1 MKKVFLILLFAF
13 SAHYSKAQE
22 KDASIN
28 LEKLI
33 DEIFPVQDEDFDYSE
48 LYENYAQLLLNPL
61 NLNTATEE
69 QIRSL
74 SILNPVQLFEFFKYR
89 NENGPLLSLYE
100 LQVIPSFNETVI
112 QWLRPFVSIQRTEA
126 TDWKNLLSRIVSEKN
141 NYLVTRTEFT
151 KERKGGYTQAA
162 SPSLQYAGSP
172 AKLYNRFRV
181 SSNGDFSLG
190 ITTEKD
196 AGEKMKWNPS
206 GHQLGF
212 DYLSAHGQV
221 QNKGLLKNLILG
233 DYQAQFGQGL
243 TLGGGFGMGK
253 GSETITTMRRSNL
266 GFIPYTSVAEFGF
279 FRGIAASVKLQ
290 KQLTLHSF
298 YSQTFRDG
306 GGVSSS
312 EEELTTISSLL
323 LSGFH
328 RTPGEIVNRKNTTE
342 RNYGSVIQYKTDKS
356 DAGIVI
362 HGTTFSTPI
371 LRNPSLYNQF
381 AFNGKSNT
389 NVGFYWNQSVRNFSF
404 FSEVSHSI
412 GAGTAGV
419 AGVLASISPAF
430 DLSLLYRHYAKN
442 FYTFYSNAISE
453 SAISQNEEGVYWG
466 WKYRFSK
473 IHSASGYIDLF
484 RFPWLRFR
492 SYKPSEGNEWMFRY
506 NYIPSKTISLF
517 AQVRQESKVRNL
529 SNDSPQYNTGD
540 GIKTNYWINADYKV
554 SVNLGFKTRI
564 QYTTYELGGDRSK
577 GVVVIQD
584 LNYRWKNLTFSGRIA
599 LFDTDNYDTRLYVY
613 ERDAWLSF
621 SIPALQG
628 VGTRK
633 YILIQ
638 YAISRNI
645 DFWFRWAVTE
655 YENQE
660 SIGSGGELI
669 TGNQKNDFKL
679 QLRIRL

>member
-1 MKKVFLILLFAF
+1 VKSAFFLLLLGFLA
-13 SAHYSKAQE
+13 SQVIAQE
-22 KDASIN
+22 KDEGVN

-48 LYENYAQLLLNPL
+48 LYENYAQLLLNPI

-74 SILNPVQLFEFFKYR
+74 SILNSIQLFEFIKYR

-112 QWLRPFVSIQRTEA
+112 QWLKPFVAVQGVGETG
-126 TDWKNLLSRIVSEKN
+126 WKNLVNRIVTEKN
-141 NYLVTRTEFT
+141 NYIVTRTEFT
-151 KERKGGYTQAA
+151 KERKAGYSGAS
-162 SPSLQYAGSP
+162 SPSIQYAGSP
-172 AKLYNRFRV
+172 LKLYNRFRV
-181 SSNGDFSLG
+181 SSSGDFSLG

-196 AGEKMKWNPS
+196 AGEKMKWSPS
-206 GHQLGF
+206 GNQLGF
-212 DYLSAHGQV
+212 DYLSAHAQV
-221 QNKGLLKNLILG
+221 QNKGILNNLIIG
-233 DYQAQFGQGL
+233 DYQAQFGQGI

-266 GFIPYTSVAEFGF
+266 GFIPYSSVTEFGF
-279 FRGIAASVKLQ
+279 FRGLASTIKLQ
-290 KQLTLHSF
+290 KNFSFHTF
-298 YSQTFRDG
+298 YSQTLRDG
-306 GGVSSS
+306 GGASTS
-312 EEELTTISSLL
+312 EDEQETISSLL

-328 RTPGEIVNRKNTTE
+328 RTPNEVANRKNTTE
-342 RNYGSVIQYKTDKS
+342 HNYGGVIQFKTDKT
-356 DAGIVI
+356 DAGAVV
-362 HGTTFSTPI
+362 HHTSFSTPI

-381 AFNGKSNT
+381 AFNGTSNT

-430 DLSLLYRHYAKN
+430 DLSLLYRNYDKN
-442 FYTFYSNAISE
+442 FYSFYSNAIAE
-453 SAISQNEEGVYWG
+453 SAIGQNEEGIYWG
-466 WKYRFSK
+466 WKYRLSK

-492 SYKPSEGNEWMFRY
+492 SYKPSEGNEWMLRY

-517 AQVRQESKVRNL
+517 AQIRQENKVRNL
-529 SNDSPQYNTGD
+529 STDSPQYTTSNGT
-540 GIKTNYWINADYKV
+540 KTNYWINADYKV
-554 SVNLGFKTRI
+554 SVNLGFKTRV
-564 QYTTYELGGDRSK
+564 QLTTYELGGDHSK
-577 GVVVIQD
+577 GVVLIQD
-584 LNYRWKNLTFSGRIA
+584 INYRWKKFSFNGRIA
-599 LFDTDNYDTRLYVY
+599 LFDTDNYDTRLYIY
-613 ERDAWLSF
+613 ERDAWLTF

-633 YILIQ
+633 YLLVQ
-638 YAISRNI
+638 YAASQKI
-645 DFWFRWAVTE
+645 DLWFRWAVTE

-660 SIGSGGELI
+660 TIGSSGELI
-669 TGNQKNDFKL
+669 EGNQKNDFKL
-679 QLRIRL
+679 QIRIRL